1 MADILEYDAA
11 VAEAK
16 WAELLDN
23 AERGVAVRITRNGRA
38 IARLVPEAEARAREI
53 AKAIEDVRALRETF
67 GKAPLDEVLASRH
80 EGHKY

>member
-11 VAEAK
+11 LAEANL
-16 WAELLDN
+16 AELLDQ
-23 AERGVAVRITRNGRA
+23 AERGVSVRIMRDGRA
-38 IARLVPEAEARAREI
+38 IARLVPEAEARAREV
-53 AKAIEDVRALRETF
+53 AEAIERLRALREKF